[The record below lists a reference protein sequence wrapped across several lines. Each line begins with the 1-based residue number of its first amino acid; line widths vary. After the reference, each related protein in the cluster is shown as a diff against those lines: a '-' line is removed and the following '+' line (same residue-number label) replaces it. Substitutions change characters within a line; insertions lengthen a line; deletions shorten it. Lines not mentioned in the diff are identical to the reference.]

1 MKFIG
6 YYGCSNES
14 NIIALE
20 ASSKEKANN
29 YVYECACECY
39 GRYYHYH
46 CYYENE
52 NGGDEEYIDEEREN
66 DINYCVEPFD
76 YNNEEHMNILR
87 EQENEFW
94 EV

>member
-6 YYGCSNES
+6 HYGCSNES

-39 GRYYHYH
+39 DGYYH
-46 CYYENE
+46 CYYGNE
-52 NGGDEEYIDEEREN
+52 DDEEYIDEEIEN
-66 DINYCVEPFD
+66 DIEYYVEPFD
-76 YNNEEHMNILR
+76 YNNEEHMDILR